1 MRGSMLRW
9 AAGLSASA
17 LLLFGGVPAVAA
29 EVMPPGAPDPAGQLV
44 LPGAAIDDV
53 LPGVISGQD
62 VVVTPAPPGSS
73 SASAIQVNALNTCVD
88 CTSASA
94 GDGQARSRAIA
105 LRLLGNDLSGGEIP
119 GGDGTNGGA
128 LLAIPVNPLLALAIA
143 DWRVANATGPTS
155 TAHSRAALADLALGP
170 NGPQGGGILTVAV
183 LEATSDASGGTL
195 ASSGS
200 GANNGVDL
208 NLENGALVLILLH
221 SDASSNNT
229 GTAYLVGVN
238 GQQVGTSQQAGGIP
252 ITVPGVVGVV
262 LLQVN
267 ASGGNASSKVGTVGD
282 LLGQQGQTAGVL
294 TADSVG
300 GTGVTEPAPPTLPAT
315 GGGVPQGGAALGVP
329 SAGVAFGLSG
339 LLLLMGGAAVL
350 AATLR
355 RRRAH

>member
-1 MRGSMLRW
+1 MRVSMLRW
-9 AAGLSASA
+9 AAGLSASV
-17 LLLFGGVPAVAA
+17 LLLVGEVPAVSA
-29 EVMPPGAPDPAGQLV
+29 EVTPPGAPDPGAQLL

-53 LPGVISGQD
+53 LPGVIAGQD
-62 VVVTPAPPGSS
+62 LVVTPAPPGSS
-73 SASAIQVNALNTCVD
+73 SASVLQVNTLNTCVA
-88 CTSASA
+88 CSSASA
-94 GDGQARSRAIA
+94 GSGPARSRAIA
-105 LRLLGNDLSGGEIP
+105 LRLLGNDISGGEIT
-119 GGDGTNGGA
+119 GEGTNGNA
-128 LLAIPVNPLLALAIA
+128 LLAIPANPLLALAIA
-143 DWRVANATGPTS
+143 DWKVSNATGTTS

-208 NLENGALVLILLH
+208 NLENGALVLLLLH
-221 SDASSNNT
+221 SEASSNNT
-229 GTAYLVGVN
+229 GSAYLVGIN
-238 GQQVGTSQQAGGIP
+238 GQQIGTSQQTGGIP

-294 TADSVG
+294 TADAVG
-300 GTGVTEPAPPTLPAT
+300 GTGVTVPAPPTLPAT
-315 GGGVPQGGAALGVP
+315 GGGAPGDGAALGVP
-329 SAGVAFGLSG
+329 SAGVALGLSG
-339 LLLLMGGAAVL
+339 LLLLVSGAAVL

-355 RRRAH
+355 RRRA